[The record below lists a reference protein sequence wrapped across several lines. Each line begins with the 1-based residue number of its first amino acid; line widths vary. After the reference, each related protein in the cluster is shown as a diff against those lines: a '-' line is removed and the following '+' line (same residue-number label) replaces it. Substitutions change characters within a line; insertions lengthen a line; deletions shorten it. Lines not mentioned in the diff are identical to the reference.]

1 MQTRLIPGEDSVILD
16 KKVNKNDRSTKGTKN
31 AAQLRRLLVFHV
43 NYVKL
48 RFAYLLQQKN

>member
-16 KKVNKNDRSTKGTKN
+16 KKVNKNVRSTKGTKN
-31 AAQLRRLLVFHV
+31 AAQLRHLLVSHI

-48 RFAYLLQQKN
+48 RFASLLQQKN